1 MKRFII
7 LLFAFVLI
15 KNITAQQPPTE
26 KTLLWKISGKEIK
39 QPSYIYGTFH
49 LLCPN
54 DFILPDTLVALLHTT
69 KHVYF
74 ELKLDDPTLNMK
86 MMQSI
91 MMQNEHDLKE
101 YITKENYDSIAA
113 IFLHKTK
120 LPLTAVSKYKPF
132 ILSSLLYPSM
142 LGCTPISCETEI
154 MKIAKKDSLPINGLE
169 TVDFQLK
176 VFDEIPYNVQAKM
189 LEKNL
194 LNFNKSVAELKELIS
209 IYKTKDITK
218 MQKEVADE
226 PEFGKY
232 ENVLL
237 KKRNTNWVPIIINQ
251 ITNSST
257 FFAVG
262 AGHLGGKNG
271 ILNLLQEAGYTL
283 TPILY

>member
-1 MKRFII
+1 MKHLVTIFFVF
-7 LLFAFVLI
+7 LLV
-15 KNITAQQPPTE
+15 KNINAQQVPTE

-49 LLCPN
+49 LLCAN
-54 DFILPDTLVALLHTT
+54 DFLLPDTLIALLHKT
-69 KHVYF
+69 KQVYF
-74 ELKLDDPTLNMK
+74 ELKLDDPTLNIK

-91 MMQNEHDLKE
+91 MMKDGHDIKE
-101 YITKENYDSIAA
+101 YISKENYDSVAA

-132 ILSSLLYPSM
+132 ILSSLLYPAM
-142 LGCTPISCETEI
+142 LGCTPVSCETEI

-176 VFDEIPYNVQAKM
+176 VFDDIPYNIQSKM

-194 LNFNKSVAELKELIS
+194 LNFDKSVNELKELVNV
-209 IYKTKDITK
+209 YKTKDITK

-232 ENVLL
+232 EDVLL
-237 KKRNTNWVPIIINQ
+237 KKRNANWIPIITKQ
-251 ITNSST
+251 IKDAST

-271 ILNLLQEAGYTL
+271 VLNLLQEAGYTV